1 MENKVITKNN
11 KTQAPILSAKTG
23 ATEASKPIEMSID
36 RMKYINGLM
45 IVKIRCGKCWN
56 ASFIFDVKEPES

>member
-11 KTQAPILSAKTG
+11 KTHTPIIKAKIG
-23 ATEASKPIEMSID
+23 ATEASIPNEMSIN
-36 RMKYINGLM
+36 RMKYKNELM
-45 IVKIRCGKCWN
+45 IVKIRCGRCWN